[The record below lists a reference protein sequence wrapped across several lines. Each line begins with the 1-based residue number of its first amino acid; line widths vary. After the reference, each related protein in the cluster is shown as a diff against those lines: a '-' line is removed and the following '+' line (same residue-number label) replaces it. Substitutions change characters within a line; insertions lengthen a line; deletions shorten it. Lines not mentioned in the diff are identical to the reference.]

1 MKCPD
6 CQDGY
11 LVVKT
16 PKNQS
21 QCFLGCTNYK
31 VNGQGC
37 NKTISM
43 REYYKMM
50 EYPLSELEGTA
61 HEKMASAQPR
71 PGDNWEQDIMEITK
85 NKKVD
90 ESGYPVYRT
99 TIFWKLQ
106 ELCCSVWFISV
117 KRNFTVKPY
126 SSEAYAVLRIREFFR
141 TGWKNCR
148 NTGIFLI
155 WAEAMSGK

>member
-1 MKCPD
+1 MKCSD
-6 CQDGY
+6 CRDGY

-50 EYPLSELEGTA
+50 EYPLSEWEGTA

-90 ESGYPVYRT
+90 ESGYPVYKGHN
-99 TIFWKLQ
+99 IL
-106 ELCCSVWFISV
+106 E
-117 KRNFTVKPY
+117 
-126 SSEAYAVLRIREFFR
+126 SEAYAVLRIREFFR